1 MITPRFLAE
10 EHTETVEDPTTS
22 ESGSGLEREALGDAT
37 IRTSV
42 FSSLSFNLLYVIQ
55 DFTSFTHSWIEK
67 VREVTSEGLHDFWS

>member
-42 FSSLSFNLLYVIQ
+42 FYIPSH
-55 DFTSFTHSWIEK
+55 T
-67 VREVTSEGLHDFWS
+67 